1 MGYCVWV
8 HLRAV
13 TPDEHVAPRKLVLAS
28 APLIFEWMGKCQLA
42 FKQGLNGQND
52 QRGAKVIFSVGFS
65 RLSGVS
71 VRKWPK
77 AAVCTGCLLY
87 TKGAFLTT
95 GILIILFYFKHVIT
109 RKLALRSVQL
119 VKEVKD
125 QQIYHI
131 LYQATI
137 DGQRCTCSL
146 TPQRIVTCKTNAD
159 NLALRSICK
168 NASFHITL
176 AQVYDF
182 LSSHLGTGFHP
193 RIFCW
198 TPSSFSLSLFWS
210 LNPESRKCFLS
221 PAPPP

>member
-42 FKQGLNGQND
+42 FKEGLNGQND

-87 TKGAFLTT
+87 TKGALLTT

-119 VKEVKD
+119 VKKVKD

-131 LYQATI
+131 PGNHWWAEVHLFPYTSKDCRLQ
-137 DGQRCTCSL
+137 DSCRQSS
-146 TPQRIVTCKTNAD
+146 PPF
-159 NLALRSICK
+159 NL
-168 NASFHITL
+168 
-176 AQVYDF
+176 
-182 LSSHLGTGFHP
+182 
-193 RIFCW
+193 
-198 TPSSFSLSLFWS
+198 
-210 LNPESRKCFLS
+210 
-221 PAPPP
+221 